1 MREKKYFSRYKQPLE
16 QLPNF
21 TETQVKSYKWLIEKG
36 LAEVFKEFSPIKD
49 YSEKKFELEFTGFE
63 LSKPKYDEHYAKENK
78 LTFEA
83 PIRARVKLKNK
94 TLNIDKEQEIFVAD
108 FPLMTEHGTFVINGV
123 ERVVV
128 PQLARSFGIFFNI
141 QESKGKRYFGAKIIP
156 ARGAWVEIESESDGA
171 IYVRIDKKRKFPI
184 TSLLRVLGLST
195 DETILKAFND
205 NPEAKRVIEISLS
218 KDTAK
223 SVADSYVEIYKRL
236 RDGDL
241 ATADHAKEFILSIFS
256 KEKYDLSEV
265 GRFKF
270 NRRFGKSIGKA
281 DIEKRTVTA
290 DDIVTIA
297 RHIVTLNHT
306 PKALPDD
313 IDHLGSRRVRPVG
326 EMMQQKVRVGMSQM
340 KRNIQDRMSTI
351 DSDATLPIQ
360 LISPRP
366 LQARIKEFFTTNQL
380 SQFMAQYNT
389 LTEIEHLRTLSALG
403 PGGLTRERA
412 GLEVR
417 DVHPSHYGRLCPIH
431 TPEGPN
437 IGLILRL
444 ATYARVNDFGIIETP
459 YAKVVK
465 GKITKDIVY
474 MDGLEEEGYNIAHA
488 AIRYDEKGNIADENV
503 EVRALGKPTLVSRD
517 QVHFIDVAPNQAFS
531 IATSMIP
538 FLEHDDANRALM
550 GSNMQ
555 KQATPC
561 IAPEAPIVAT
571 GIEEKA
577 ARDTGR
583 VVIAKEDGVVSYV
596 DARKIIVE
604 DNKGKEHEYNLISYS
619 RTNGFTAFHQR
630 PAVDG
635 GQKVKKGDILADT
648 SSSDG
653 GQIALGQNV
662 KVAFMAWGGAN
673 YEDAIILSE
682 RLVKNSKFSSIHM
695 DEFVVNVRDTKL
707 GPEITTHDIPNVGE
721 GKLKDLDE
729 DGIVRVGAEVHPNDI
744 LVGKITPKGEAELTP
759 EERLLRSIFGE
770 KARDVKDTSLRME
783 HGKRG
788 RVVGVKVF
796 SRDKGDNLDSGI
808 IKRIHVEVAQLRSVS
823 VGDKLAG
830 RHGNKGV
837 ISIILPEEDMPYDE
851 DGMPVDVILTPLGV
865 PSRMNLGQV
874 LELHLGLAAHTLNY
888 QAITPAFM
896 GATAEE
902 IKEELVKAG
911 FSADGKVQLYDG
923 RTGEPFEQ
931 QTAIGYMY
939 IMKLH
944 HMVEDKIHMR
954 SIGPYS
960 LITQQPL
967 GGKAQ
972 GGGQRFGEMEVWALE
987 GYGATHVL
995 REMLT
1000 VKSDDIQGRSAA
1012 FDSIVKGEDI
1022 RQNNVPESFN
1032 VLLNNLRG
1040 LGLDVELRKRE
1051 GGSKE

>member
-21 TETQVKSYKWLIEKG
+21 TETQVKSYKWRIEKG

-78 LTFEA
+78 LTFDA
-83 PIRARVKLKNK
+83 PIRVRVKLKNK

-195 DETILKAFND
+195 DEAILKAFND
-205 NPEAKRVIEISLS
+205 HPEAKKVIEISLS

-223 SVADSYVEIYKRL
+223 SVSDSYVEIYKRL

-290 DDIVTIA
+290 
-297 RHIVTLNHT
+297 
-306 PKALPDD
+306 DD

-444 ATYARVNDFGIIETP
+444 ATYAR
-459 YAKVVK
+459 
-465 GKITKDIVY
+465 
-474 MDGLEEEGYNIAHA
+474 
-488 AIRYDEKGNIADENV
+488 
-503 EVRALGKPTLVSRD
+503 
-517 QVHFIDVAPNQAFS
+517 
-531 IATSMIP
+531 
-538 FLEHDDANRALM
+538 
-550 GSNMQ
+550 
-555 KQATPC
+555 
-561 IAPEAPIVAT
+561 
-571 GIEEKA
+571 
-577 ARDTGR
+577 
-583 VVIAKEDGVVSYV
+583 
-596 DARKIIVE
+596 
-604 DNKGKEHEYNLISYS
+604 
-619 RTNGFTAFHQR
+619 
-630 PAVDG
+630 
-635 GQKVKKGDILADT
+635 
-648 SSSDG
+648 
-653 GQIALGQNV
+653 
-662 KVAFMAWGGAN
+662 
-673 YEDAIILSE
+673 
-682 RLVKNSKFSSIHM
+682 
-695 DEFVVNVRDTKL
+695 
-707 GPEITTHDIPNVGE
+707 
-721 GKLKDLDE
+721 
-729 DGIVRVGAEVHPNDI
+729 
-744 LVGKITPKGEAELTP
+744 
-759 EERLLRSIFGE
+759 
-770 KARDVKDTSLRME
+770 
-783 HGKRG
+783 
-788 RVVGVKVF
+788 
-796 SRDKGDNLDSGI
+796 
-808 IKRIHVEVAQLRSVS
+808 
-823 VGDKLAG
+823 
-830 RHGNKGV
+830 
-837 ISIILPEEDMPYDE
+837 
-851 DGMPVDVILTPLGV
+851 
-865 PSRMNLGQV
+865 
-874 LELHLGLAAHTLNY
+874 
-888 QAITPAFM
+888 
-896 GATAEE
+896 
-902 IKEELVKAG
+902 
-911 FSADGKVQLYDG
+911 
-923 RTGEPFEQ
+923 
-931 QTAIGYMY
+931 
-939 IMKLH
+939 
-944 HMVEDKIHMR
+944 
-954 SIGPYS
+954 
-960 LITQQPL
+960 
-967 GGKAQ
+967 
-972 GGGQRFGEMEVWALE
+972 
-987 GYGATHVL
+987 
-995 REMLT
+995 
-1000 VKSDDIQGRSAA
+1000 
-1012 FDSIVKGEDI
+1012 
-1022 RQNNVPESFN
+1022 
-1032 VLLNNLRG
+1032 
-1040 LGLDVELRKRE
+1040 
-1051 GGSKE
+1051 

>member
-171 IYVRIDKKRKFPI
+171 IYVRIDKKRKFSI

-389 LTEIEHLRTLSALG
+389 LTEIEHLRTLSTLG
-403 PGGLTRERA
+403 RGGLTSERA

-417 DVHPSHYGRLCPIH
+417 DVHSSH
-431 TPEGPN
+431 
-437 IGLILRL
+437 
-444 ATYARVNDFGIIETP
+444 
-459 YAKVVK
+459 
-465 GKITKDIVY
+465 
-474 MDGLEEEGYNIAHA
+474 
-488 AIRYDEKGNIADENV
+488 
-503 EVRALGKPTLVSRD
+503 
-517 QVHFIDVAPNQAFS
+517 
-531 IATSMIP
+531 
-538 FLEHDDANRALM
+538 
-550 GSNMQ
+550 
-555 KQATPC
+555 
-561 IAPEAPIVAT
+561 
-571 GIEEKA
+571 
-577 ARDTGR
+577 
-583 VVIAKEDGVVSYV
+583 
-596 DARKIIVE
+596 
-604 DNKGKEHEYNLISYS
+604 
-619 RTNGFTAFHQR
+619 
-630 PAVDG
+630 
-635 GQKVKKGDILADT
+635 
-648 SSSDG
+648 
-653 GQIALGQNV
+653 
-662 KVAFMAWGGAN
+662 
-673 YEDAIILSE
+673 
-682 RLVKNSKFSSIHM
+682 
-695 DEFVVNVRDTKL
+695 
-707 GPEITTHDIPNVGE
+707 
-721 GKLKDLDE
+721 
-729 DGIVRVGAEVHPNDI
+729 
-744 LVGKITPKGEAELTP
+744 
-759 EERLLRSIFGE
+759 
-770 KARDVKDTSLRME
+770 
-783 HGKRG
+783 
-788 RVVGVKVF
+788 
-796 SRDKGDNLDSGI
+796 
-808 IKRIHVEVAQLRSVS
+808 
-823 VGDKLAG
+823 
-830 RHGNKGV
+830 
-837 ISIILPEEDMPYDE
+837 
-851 DGMPVDVILTPLGV
+851 
-865 PSRMNLGQV
+865 
-874 LELHLGLAAHTLNY
+874 
-888 QAITPAFM
+888 
-896 GATAEE
+896 
-902 IKEELVKAG
+902 
-911 FSADGKVQLYDG
+911 
-923 RTGEPFEQ
+923 
-931 QTAIGYMY
+931 
-939 IMKLH
+939 
-944 HMVEDKIHMR
+944 
-954 SIGPYS
+954 
-960 LITQQPL
+960 
-967 GGKAQ
+967 
-972 GGGQRFGEMEVWALE
+972 
-987 GYGATHVL
+987 
-995 REMLT
+995 
-1000 VKSDDIQGRSAA
+1000 
-1012 FDSIVKGEDI
+1012 
-1022 RQNNVPESFN
+1022 
-1032 VLLNNLRG
+1032 
-1040 LGLDVELRKRE
+1040 
-1051 GGSKE
+1051 